1 MFEHGRTKI
10 KHLSKNSKRERLQVH
25 VRESQTDKKHRTE
38 TNQKRELNTMESNTR
53 RIQTI
58 IDIDTTHRKL
68 HFNEF
73 KKD

>member
-1 MFEHGRTKI
+1 MFPKI
-10 KHLSKNSKRERLQVH
+10 RKEKCLQVQ
-25 VRESQTDKKHRTE
+25 VQESQTDKKHRTE
-38 TNQKRELNTMESNTR
+38 TNQERELNTMESNTR

-58 IDIDTTHRKL
+58 IDIDTTHRKQ